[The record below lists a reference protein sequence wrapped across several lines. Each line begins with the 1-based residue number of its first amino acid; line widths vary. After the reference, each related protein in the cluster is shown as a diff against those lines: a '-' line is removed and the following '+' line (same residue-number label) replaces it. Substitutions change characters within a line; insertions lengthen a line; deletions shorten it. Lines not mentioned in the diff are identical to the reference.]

1 MPRPEQDNWKPVEVA
16 RLLALVETERRY
28 YQELFAALPV
38 PAAVLDDQLALVT
51 VNREFRRRFSLEY
64 QELGRLRL
72 PDLLPS
78 PVLDEAAARIV
89 DGRETRAE
97 ASVEVG
103 LREPRTY
110 RVALQRTQ
118 GWQDGDSSEILLT
131 VEETTSA
138 GTPALIEVPAP
149 LTAWTLDDQAET
161 FLWVSPECEQRLGIP
176 EAAWQ
181 TVSGWAESRVH
192 AADRE
197 DYFRFYGEI
206 LPRDG
211 HGILEYRLFDGG
223 GGPRRVREFVTRGAD
238 GRFHGITL
246 DTTIDERARRR
257 DRERAKR
264 EALGRLSGRLAHV
277 ANNLLMI
284 ISGYSEEL
292 LEDLPEEDARRTDVE
307 EIIRASARLAGLTT
321 QLTGFARPSPP
332 AVTTFSW
339 DEAFPLIQPGAP
351 PEESGWLIEGNAPL
365 LAQFVQEIRRASKAF
380 CPPGA
385 APVVSLIESAE
396 PEHVDIRITLPGLT
410 PQAADTLFEPFSGP
424 REGSDPPLGAA
435 ALVGPLETA
444 GMAVDLDPDEAVIV
458 IGARARRA
466 GQVVAAATSEP
477 AAAEPPPPGPAI
489 LLVEDEDGI
498 RSLIEKAL
506 TRAGYQV
513 FSAPWAEEALVLA
526 QQLDKP
532 ADLLISDIV
541 MPGAGGREVAEQ
553 LRARWPALRVLFIS
567 GHHDDPILQQQIL
580 SGRAAGVTLLLRKPF
595 TLNELLSSVETLLGR
610 QRAAGSGAP

>member
-38 PAAVLDDQLALVT
+38 PAAVFDDQFALVT

-78 PVLDEAAARIV
+78 PLLDEAAARII

-97 ASVEVG
+97 ASIEVG

-138 GTPALIEVPAP
+138 GTPALLEVPAP
-149 LTAWTLDDQAET
+149 LTAWTLDDRAET
-161 FLWVSPECEQRLGIP
+161 FLRVSPECEQRLGIP
-176 EAAWQ
+176 EDAWQ
-181 TVSGWAESRVH
+181 TVSGWAETRVH
-192 AADRE
+192 PADR
-197 DYFRFYGEI
+197 DAYLHFYRET

-211 HGILEYRLFDGG
+211 HGIFEYRLFDGDA
-223 GGPRRVREFVTRGAD
+223 GPRRVREFLTRGAD

-246 DTTIDERARRR
+246 DTTTDERAHRR

-264 EALGRLSGRLAHV
+264 EALERLSGRLAHV

-292 LEDLPEEDARRTDVE
+292 MEDLPEEDPRRTGVE

-321 QLTGFARPSPP
+321 QLTGFARPAPP

-339 DEAFPLIQPGAP
+339 DEALPLLQPDAP
-351 PEESGWLIEGNAPL
+351 PGDSGWLIEGSATAL
-365 LAQFVQEIRRASKAF
+365 TQFVQEIRRASKAF

-385 APVVSLIESAE
+385 APAVSLVESSE
-396 PEHVDIRITLPGLT
+396 PGCVDIQITLPGLT

-435 ALVGPLETA
+435 ACISPLETA
-444 GMAVDLDPDEAVIV
+444 GMAVDLDPDEAMIL
-458 IGARARRA
+458 IRAQARRT
-466 GQVVAAATSEP
+466 GERAAHPVEP
-477 AAAEPPPPGPAI
+477 APPESPPPGPAI

-498 RSLIEKAL
+498 RALIEKAL

-513 FSAPWAEEALVLA
+513 FSAPWAEEALSLA

-610 QRAAGSGAP
+610 RRAAGAGTP

>member
-38 PAAVLDDQLALVT
+38 PAAVLDDQVALVA
-51 VNREFRRRFSLEY
+51 VNREFRRRFNLEY

-78 PVLDEAAARIV
+78 PILDEAAARII

-118 GWQDGDSSEILLT
+118 GWQDGDTSEILLT
-131 VEETTSA
+131 VEETTA
-138 GTPALIEVPAP
+138 VDAPAAPAVPAP
-149 LTAWTLDDQAET
+149 LTAWTLDPQAEA
-161 FLWVSPECEQRLGIP
+161 FLWVCPECEQRLGIP
-176 EAAWQ
+176 EGAWQ
-181 TVSGWAESRVH
+181 SVSVWAETRVH
-192 AADRE
+192 PADRE
-197 DYFRFYGEI
+197 RYLGFYRET
-206 LPRDG
+206 LLRDG
-211 HGILEYRLFDGG
+211 HGVLEYRLYDGG
-223 GGPRRVREFVTRGAD
+223 AGPHRVREFVTRGGD

-246 DTTIDERARRR
+246 DTTTDERAHRR

-264 EALGRLSGRLAHV
+264 EALERLSGRLAHV

-292 LEDLPEEDARRTDVE
+292 MEDLTEEDPRRTDVE

-332 AVTTFSW
+332 AAGSFSW
-339 DEAFPLIQPGAP
+339 QQVIPLLQPGAP
-351 PEESGWLIEGNAPL
+351 PDDSGWLIEGSAPSL
-365 LAQFVQEIRRASKAF
+365 TQFVQEIRRASKAF
-380 CPPGA
+380 CPPGE
-385 APVVSLIESAE
+385 APAVSLVESAE
-396 PEHVDIRITLPGLT
+396 PGYVDIQITLPGLT

-424 REGSDPPLGAA
+424 REGPDPPLGAA
-435 ALVGPLETA
+435 AYISPLETA
-444 GMAVDLDPDEAVIV
+444 GMAVDLDPAEAIIV
-458 IGARARRA
+458 IRAQARRSGHSA
-466 GQVVAAATSEP
+466 V
-477 AAAEPPPPGPAI
+477 AEPEPDASDPAPSGPTV

-513 FSAPWAEEALVLA
+513 FSAPWAEEALSLA
-526 QQLDKP
+526 QKLEKP

-567 GHHDDPILQQQIL
+567 GHHDDSVLQQQIV

-610 QRAAGSGAP
+610 QLAAGAGAP

>member
-1 MPRPEQDNWKPVEVA
+1 MSRPEQDNWKPVEVA

-38 PAAVLDDQLALVT
+38 PAAVFDDQFTLVT

-78 PVLDEAAARIV
+78 PALDEAAARII

-131 VEETTSA
+131 VEETA
-138 GTPALIEVPAP
+138 PADTPAHPEVPPP

-161 FLWVSPECEQRLGIP
+161 FLWVCPECEQRLGIP

-181 TVSGWAESRVH
+181 TVSGWAETRVH

-197 DYFRFYGEI
+197 DYLRFYREI

-211 HGILEYRLFDGG
+211 HGVVEYRLYDGG
-223 GGPRRVREFVTRGAD
+223 AGPHRVREFVTRGAE

-264 EALGRLSGRLAHV
+264 EALERLSGRLAHV

-292 LEDLPEEDARRTDVE
+292 MEELPEEDARRTDVE

-332 AVTTFSW
+332 AVETFPWS
-339 DEAFPLIQPGAP
+339 EALPLLQSDTP
-351 PEESGWLIEGNAPL
+351 PDESGWLIEGNAPL

-385 APVVSLIESAE
+385 TPVVSLIESAE
-396 PEHVDIRITLPGLT
+396 PGHVDIQITLPGLT

-435 ALVGPLETA
+435 ALIRPLEAA
-444 GMAVDLDPDEAVIV
+444 GMAVDLDPAEAIIV
-458 IGARARRA
+458 IRARARRA
-466 GQVVAAATSEP
+466 GQPAARPVEP
-477 AAAEPPPPGPAI
+477 AAPEPPP
-489 LLVEDEDGI
+489 D
-498 RSLIEKAL
+498 
-506 TRAGYQV
+506 
-513 FSAPWAEEALVLA
+513 
-526 QQLDKP
+526 
-532 ADLLISDIV
+532 
-541 MPGAGGREVAEQ
+541 
-553 LRARWPALRVLFIS
+553 
-567 GHHDDPILQQQIL
+567 
-580 SGRAAGVTLLLRKPF
+580 RK
-595 TLNELLSSVETLLGR
+595 SVV
-610 QRAAGSGAP
+610 